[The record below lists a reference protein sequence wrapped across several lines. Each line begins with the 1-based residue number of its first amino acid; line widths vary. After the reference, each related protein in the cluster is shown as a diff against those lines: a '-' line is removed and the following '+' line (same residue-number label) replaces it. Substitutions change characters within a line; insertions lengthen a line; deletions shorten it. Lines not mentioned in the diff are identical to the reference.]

1 MIIVK
6 LIYPDKILKNM
17 SKNNLGFRGWY
28 YFRTG
33 WSTYFAFI
41 LAAINTLTVTYFLAI
56 ENYPSLKS
64 IFPSFEQ
71 YIVIIV
77 SIGIPLLICV
87 GYIHFKRTHAFKS
100 EVDVLIESNPYQRR
114 NTVNGEINLR
124 LNIKLINMLIKVS
137 KKESLA
143 ESDLKDIE
151 DLHSQILS
159 FSKTRSFTN
168 DADLD
173 FLKKEIKKL

>member
-1 MIIVK
+1 MK

-87 GYIHFKRTHAFKS
+87 GYIHFKRTQAFKS

>member
-87 GYIHFKRTHAFKS
+87 GYIHFKRTQAFKS